1 MQNVLDEHEY
11 LNTNEINKILYNSHI
26 IQDTITII
34 ENNKSITKMTDKIKK
49 AYHNLIWLEELQ
61 TIIDIR
67 QYDTST

>member
-11 LNTNEINKILYNSHI
+11 LNTNGINKILYNSHI
-26 IQDTITII
+26 IQETITII